1 MICRG
6 DAWFCS
12 EECRQSSA
20 IKDLELE
27 AIQELALM
35 LQRAKIK
42 QANRAKA
49 VKESE
54 VASGKDKNKGKG
66 KGIFFIG

>member
-1 MICRG
+1 
-6 DAWFCS
+6 
-12 EECRQSSA
+12 
-20 IKDLELE
+20 
-27 AIQELALM
+27 M
-35 LQRAKIK
+35 LQRANKIK